1 MLLKILKKNDVPYR
15 VEVSFPDLYGVGNTN
30 LLKYDFPVLNKD
42 GTIKCLI
49 ECQGEQHY
57 KPVEEFGGE
66 VQFEIQKKND
76 ERKRKYASEHGIP
89 LWEIPYKKKSF

>member
-49 ECQGEQHY
+49 S
-57 KPVEEFGGE
+57 
-66 VQFEIQKKND
+66 
-76 ERKRKYASEHGIP
+76 KRKV
-89 LWEIPYKKKSF
+89 KSTAFQAVKL